1 MSSMMHVCCS
11 KCAPKSVA
19 VTCAFVF
26 RAYRIKSHHRT
37 VSLLESTVRSPV
49 VSTMMPEGKGSTA
62 LVVEGDPVMPNSPGF
77 PKPGPEMVR
86 LPTTDIAFLS
96 VACMAKAACNKP
108 SGEEARDTKLVAF
121 TVSTW
126 IPSTPAQLGLDF
138 IIAGYLSAVQ
148 PSSIGWICRF
158 IPVILSTERRIST
171 LIIGMVYVY
180 DHTEEMPFADSL
192 DASAFAAALK
202 AVCP

>member
-1 MSSMMHVCCS
+1 
-11 KCAPKSVA
+11 
-19 VTCAFVF
+19 
-26 RAYRIKSHHRT
+26 
-37 VSLLESTVRSPV
+37 
-49 VSTMMPEGKGSTA
+49 MPGRKGSTA

-126 IPSTPAQLGLDF
+126 IPSSPAELGRDFVSGSPAKFKTLDPELRTRDF
-138 IIAGYLSAVQ
+138 VDGEANVHINYWYGVCVR
-148 PSSIGWICRF
+148 PH
-158 IPVILSTERRIST
+158 RRNAIR
-171 LIIGMVYVY
+171 
-180 DHTEEMPFADSL
+180 
-192 DASAFAAALK
+192 
-202 AVCP
+202 